1 MSIIHNGF
9 IDRKFHDSFKDT
21 GLNDVDIATTKM
33 YKGVKPMWQQLG
45 FDSNDRDR
53 PSGATVASHNKFY
66 WKNIIPK
73 SYTFKPAN
81 IFGISVDDVLVED
94 DGSDIGISSGMKT
107 PRTSYKKITINDG
120 VSQDWKGTQ
129 EPYYQPYYPTLPRI
143 DKYGVFMDNI
153 DETILFGGKQT
164 WDGDDKIAPI
174 TNLDDNNPDL
184 ILNID
189 FDQTVTDDLIDKTNL
204 SKIHYNQDFEV
215 SLDKDLRLKTDT
227 LIIPDGIEKNNSEQA
242 F

>member
-1 MSIIHNGF
+1 MAIIHNGF

-45 FDSNDRDR
+45 FDSDARDN
-53 PSGATVASHNKFY
+53 PDSKFY

-73 SYTFKPAN
+73 DYKFISAN
-81 IFGISVDDVLVED
+81 MFGIHMEDVFVDDDSDVGVVE
-94 DGSDIGISSGMKT
+94 GMKT
-107 PRTSYKKITINDG
+107 PRTSYKKININDN
-120 VSQDWKGTQ
+120 VSQDWKGT
-129 EPYYQPYYPTLPRI
+129 PQPYYPVLPRI
-143 DKYGVFMDNI
+143 DKYGVFTDNV
-153 DETILFGGKQT
+153 DETVLFGGKQT
-164 WDGDDKIAPI
+164 WDDDDSAPI
-174 TNLDDNNPDL
+174 TNLDEQDNNL

-189 FDQTVTDDLIDKTNL
+189 FDQTTTDDLIDKTNL
-204 SKIHYNQDFEV
+204 SKLNYIQDFEV
-215 SLDKDLRLKTDT
+215 SLDNDLRLKTDT

>member
-1 MSIIHNGF
+1 MAIIHNGF

-45 FDSNDRDR
+45 FDSNNKDKPD
-53 PSGATVASHNKFY
+53 SKFY

-81 IFGISVDDVLVED
+81 IFGIRVDDVLVED
-94 DGSDIGISSGMKT
+94 DDSAIGISSGMKT
-107 PRTSYKKITINDG
+107 PRTSYKKITINDN
-120 VSQDWKGTQ
+120 VSQDWKGT
-129 EPYYQPYYPTLPRI
+129 PQPYYPTLPRI
-143 DKYGVFMDNI
+143 DKYGVFTDI
-153 DETILFGGKQT
+153 VDETILFGGKQT
-164 WDGDDKIAPI
+164 WDGDDDSAPI
-174 TNLDDNNPDL
+174 TNLDERDNNL

-189 FDQTVTDDLIDKTNL
+189 FDQTVTDDLIDKTDL
-204 SKIHYNQDFEV
+204 SKIHYNQDFEI
-215 SLDKDLRLKTDT
+215 SLDNDLRLKTDT
-227 LIIPDGIEKNNSEQA
+227 FIIPDGIEKNNSEQA

>member
-1 MSIIHNGF
+1 MAIIHNGF

-33 YKGVKPMWQQLG
+33 YKGVKPMWKQLG
-45 FDSNDRDR
+45 FDSNNKDR
-53 PSGATVASHNKFY
+53 PNNLFY
-66 WKNIIPK
+66 WNNIIPRN
-73 SYTFKPAN
+73 YTFEN
-81 IFGISVDDVLVED
+81 VTGISTNDVLVPEEG
-94 DGSDIGISSGMKT
+94 DGVGIVGGSRT
-107 PRTSYKKITINDG
+107 PRTSYREITLPENQ
-120 VSQDWKGTQ
+120 SQEWGGTNEFSQ
-129 EPYYQPYYPTLPRI
+129 SYYYPVLPRI
-143 DKYGVFMDNI
+143 DKYGVFTDVINQPVV
-153 DETILFGGKQT
+153 FGNRDINS
-164 WDGDDKIAPI
+164 WDQDDDSAMI

-189 FDQTVTDDLIDKTNL
+189 FDQTTTTDLIDKTNL

-215 SLDKDLRLKTDT
+215 SLDDDLRLKTDS

>member
-1 MSIIHNGF
+1 MATIHNGF

-21 GLNDVDIATTKM
+21 GLNDVDISTTKM

-45 FDSNDRDR
+45 FDSNNRDK
-53 PSGATVASHNKFY
+53 PDSKFY

-73 SYTFKPAN
+73 DYTFED
-81 IFGISVDDVLVED
+81 IDGIEVKDVINED
-94 DGSDIGISSGMKT
+94 DDSDIGISSGMKT
-107 PRTSYKKITINDG
+107 PRVNYKEIIINENI
-120 VSQDWKGTQ
+120 SQDWRGAY
-129 EPYYQPYYPTLPRI
+129 PPYYPTLPRI
-143 DKYGVFMDNI
+143 DKYGIFTDVV
-153 DETILFGGKQT
+153 DETILFGAKTT
-164 WDGDDKIAPI
+164 WDGDDELASI

-189 FDQTVTDDLIDKTNL
+189 FDQTTTADLIDKTDL

-215 SLDKDLRLKTDT
+215 SLDDDLRLKTDT
-227 LIIPDGIEKNNSEQA
+227 LIIPDGIEQDNSEQA

>member
-45 FDSNDRDR
+45 FDSDNVDNPDN
-53 PSGATVASHNKFY
+53 SSWWN
-66 WKNIIPK
+66 NIIP
-73 SYTFKPAN
+73 SHYTFAN
-81 IFGISVDDVLVED
+81 VAGISYNDVLVSEEGD
-94 DGSDIGISSGMKT
+94 SVGIIEGTKT
-107 PRTSYKKITINDG
+107 PRTSYTEIVINENTPQNWQGLNSFDN
-120 VSQDWKGTQ
+120 T
-129 EPYYQPYYPTLPRI
+129 YYYPALPVL
-143 DKYGVFMDNI
+143 DKFGIFTDITASLHFGSKTSWEDN
-153 DETILFGGKQT
+153 
-164 WDGDDKIAPI
+164 DDSAPI
-174 TNLDDNNPDL
+174 TNLNEVDNNL

-189 FDQTVTDDLIDKTNL
+189 FDQTTTDDLIDKTDL
-204 SKIHYNQDFEV
+204 SKIHYNQDFQV
-215 SLDKDLRLKTDT
+215 TLDDDLRLTTNT